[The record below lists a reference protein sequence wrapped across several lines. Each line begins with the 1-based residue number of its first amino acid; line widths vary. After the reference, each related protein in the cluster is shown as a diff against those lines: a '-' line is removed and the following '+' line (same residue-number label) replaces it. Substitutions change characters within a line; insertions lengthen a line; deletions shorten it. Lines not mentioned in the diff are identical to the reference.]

1 MSPPNIMPETTLK
14 HRSLQDDS
22 TADQDLI
29 IEQDWQLPE
38 FSIKEIR
45 DHIPNELFNRDLWQ
59 SSYWVLHDIAIVGA
73 LFYAAT
79 YIDILPAKLQWI
91 AWPVYWFA
99 QSVVATGIWV
109 LGHECG
115 HQAFS
120 DYRVVNNAVGWVLH
134 SFLLV
139 PFHSWRLSHSM
150 HHKKTGHIEQDEVF
164 MPKTRSMIGMP
175 KREEDPEGD
184 GPHSMFEDA
193 PLYAVFNLCLKLYF
207 GWPMYLIFNSTGPLN
222 KRKEKN
228 LSHFNPKTSI
238 YEPRHFWDIIVS
250 DLGIALMLGVLVYTA
265 KMTSTWDV
273 IRYYALPYSF
283 VNCWLVLITYLQ
295 HTDPALPHYSAK
307 VWNFQRGAALTI
319 DRPYG
324 FGIDYFQHHIAD
336 SHVAHHFF
344 STMPHYNAVKATHY
358 IKKALGS
365 HYQRDDTF
373 IPVAAYRAQTMCRYI
388 EDEGDVL
395 FFKH

>member
-1 MSPPNIMPETTLK
+1 MPPNVTSENILTQ
-14 HRSLQDDS
+14 RNVRDDNEN
-22 TADQDLI
+22 DKDLI
-29 IEQDWQLPE
+29 IENDWQLPE

-45 DHIPNELFNRDLWQ
+45 DHIPSELFQRDLVK
-59 SSYWVLHDIAIVGA
+59 SFYWVLHDLVIVGG

-79 YIDILPAKLQWI
+79 HIHRLPYKLQFI
-91 AWPVYWFA
+91 AWPAYWIA
-99 QSVVATGIWV
+99 QGIVATGVWV

-120 DYRVVNNAVGWVLH
+120 DYRVVNNIVGWVLH

-150 HHKKTGHIEQDEVF
+150 HHKKTGHIEHDEVF
-164 MPKTRSMIGMP
+164 LPKTRAMVGLP
-175 KREEDPEGD
+175 KRENDPEAD
-184 GPHSMFEDA
+184 GPHSLFEEA
-193 PLYAVFNLCLKLYF
+193 PIVSMANLILKLFF
-207 GWPMYLIFNSTGPLN
+207 GWPLYLTLNSTGPLA
-222 KRKEKN
+222 KRNEKY

-238 YEPRHFWDIIVS
+238 YEAKHFWDIIVS
-250 DLGIALMLGVLVYTA
+250 DIGVVSMIGVLIYIA
-265 KMTSTWDV
+265 RLTSTLDV
-273 IRYYALPYSF
+273 IRYYVIPYSW
-283 VNCWLVLITYLQ
+283 VNFWLVLITYLQ

-358 IKKALGS
+358 IKKALGP
-365 HYQRDDTF
+365 HYCRDDTP
-373 IPVAAYRAQTMCRYI
+373 IPIAAYRAQTLCRYI

-395 FFKH
+395 FFKN

>member
-1 MSPPNIMPETTLK
+1 MPESTLK
-14 HRSLQDDS
+14 HRSLQDDNT

-45 DHIPNELFNRDLWQ
+45 DHIPKELFNRDLLQ
-59 SSYWVLHDIAIVGA
+59 SSYWVMHDIAIVGA
-73 LFYAAT
+73 LFYAST
-79 YIDILPAKLQWI
+79 YIDYLPTKFQWV
-91 AWPVYWFA
+91 AWPLYWFL
-99 QSVVATGIWV
+99 QSIVATGIWV

-120 DYRVVNNAVGWVLH
+120 DYRVVNNVVGWILH

-150 HHKKTGHIEQDEVF
+150 HHKKTGHIEEDEVF
-164 MPKTRSMIGMP
+164 LPKTRSMAKLP
-175 KREEDPEGD
+175 KRENDPEGD
-184 GPHSMFEDA
+184 GPHSIFEDA
-193 PLYAVFNLCLKLYF
+193 PLYVIFHLCIKLYF
-207 GWPMYLIFNSTGPLN
+207 GWPFYLIFNSTGPLA

-238 YEPRHFWDIIVS
+238 YEARHFWDIIIS
-250 DLGIALMLGVLVYTA
+250 DLGLVLMLGLLVYTA
-265 KMTSTWDV
+265 KMTSTWEV

-344 STMPHYNAVKATHY
+344 STMPHYNAVKATRY

-365 HYQRDDTF
+365 HYHHDDTF
-373 IPVAAYRAQTMCRYI
+373 IPVAAFRAQSLCRYI